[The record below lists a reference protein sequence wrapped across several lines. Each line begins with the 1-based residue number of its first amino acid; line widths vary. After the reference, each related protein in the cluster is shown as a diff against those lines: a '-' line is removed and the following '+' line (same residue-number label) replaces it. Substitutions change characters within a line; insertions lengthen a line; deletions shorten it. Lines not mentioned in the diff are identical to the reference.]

1 MALKGNPADWSATDR
16 QGVIYAALAG
26 QGEHVH
32 VRGTIRGENGKSKR
46 KCPTC
51 RAAARELF
59 DRVGTEPLIYKRLN
73 GETLPKGKDRWERF
87 MNNVGEIHAYMVARS
102 WTEAPETVDPAS
114 DACGGCENGE
124 CDGCGGYP
132 CCDGSEAPS
141 EAPETTEAPVPA
153 PTPVRPA
160 PTPTGV
166 VREAERYYKLV
177 QSRRA
182 FVRARK
188 LESLDSMRIVIDGA
202 RAIMAGI
209 PCEALISAIEAPWPV
224 ETRGHA
230 AAYRPSDAELIPPIP
245 AGTYDYA
252 RFAPRPSK
260 FAHATSE
267 YVARLVGANVPVWLH
282 GPAGTGKSTAAKYA
296 AKTAGIP
303 YYEVNLSGAMV
314 SAIKGKDRLKEFV
327 ESEAMLA
334 FEKGGLLCLEEFSGA
349 HPSVGT
355 ALNTMLATAVG
366 ETFSNDAAGR
376 KYVRHPDFRV
386 VVTDNSLGYGSA
398 EFKRSALDA
407 ATIDRFRAGRVYQG
421 LDLGLERAIFENI
434 IGV

>member
-1 MALKGNPADWSATDR
+1 MALKGDPTTWSAQDR
-16 QGVIYAALAG
+16 QGVIYAALAE
-26 QGEHVH
+26 QGSHVH
-32 VRGTIRGENGKSKR
+32 VRGTVRGENGKSKR

-87 MNNVGEIHAYMVARS
+87 MNNVGEIHAYVVAQS
-102 WTEAPETVDPAS
+102 WSETPEAPEAEVPDSA
-114 DACGGCENGE
+114 ACGGCENGE
-124 CDGCGGYP
+124 CDGCGLHP
-132 CCDGSEAPS
+132 CCDGSEAP
-141 EAPETTEAPVPA
+141 EAPSEPTPA
-153 PTPVRPA
+153 PTPAP
-160 PTPTGV
+160 PTPTGI
-166 VREAERYYKLV
+166 VREAERFYKLV

-188 LESLDSMRIVIDGA
+188 LESLDSMRVIIDGT
-202 RAIMAGI
+202 RAIMAGL
-209 PCEALISAIEAPWPV
+209 PVEALISAIEAPWPV

-230 AAYRPSDAELIPPIP
+230 AAYRPTEAELIPPIP
-245 AGTYDYA
+245 EGTYDYA
-252 RFAPRPSK
+252 SFAPRPSK

-282 GPAGTGKSTAAKYA
+282 GPAGTGKSSAAKYA
-296 AKTAGIP
+296 ADVAGLA
-303 YYEVNLSGAMV
+303 YYEVNLSGAMT
-314 SAIKGKDRLKEFV
+314 SAITGKDRLREFV
-327 ESEAMLA
+327 ESEAMQA
-334 FEKGGLLCLEEFSGA
+334 FEHGGLLCLEEFSGA

-366 ETFSNDAAGR
+366 STYSNSAAGR

-421 LDLGLERAIFENI
+421 LDLGLERAIFDSI